1 MIPAPNNF
9 VSVRSLTGQDL
20 KWVKQLATLAT
31 TSALAK
37 KPRKLKSSKLNMK
50 ITFFLIMKGWF
61 DETFRYYSF
70 FPPGS
75 LYTVCPRMSDPILY
89 SKLLLLGPT
98 VGLLILYIAR
108 VVYCTYF

>member
-20 KWVKQLATLAT
+20 KWVKQLAT

-50 ITFFLIMKGWF
+50 ITFFPKMKGWF
-61 DETFRYYSF
+61 DETFRYIPNAYRLVS
-70 FPPGS
+70 
-75 LYTVCPRMSDPILY
+75 PI
-89 SKLLLLGPT
+89 
-98 VGLLILYIAR
+98 
-108 VVYCTYF
+108 

>member
-61 DETFRYYSF
+61 DETFRYYF
-70 FPPGS
+70 M
-75 LYTVCPRMSDPILY
+75 RILY
-89 SKLLLLGPT
+89 SRWRF
-98 VGLLILYIAR
+98 YNCSQA
-108 VVYCTYF
+108 YFYSPKNT